1 MKFKTSI
8 TDVQKNGTETIR
20 GKALTDLIEKN
31 TFVQTIFLILQ
42 GELPT
47 ESEEK
52 MLNAI
57 FTAIIDHGPGT
68 TSALMARISASANN
82 PMHCA
87 LAAGILGFGERHGVA
102 LEATMKF
109 FYKNLEVT
117 DIVSLL
123 TSMKEQKKYAPGFG
137 HKGFEERDPRSDAL
151 LKKAKELG
159 FFGKHCEFALRVHKE
174 LNALSS
180 KKLPLN
186 VDGSIG
192 AILCD
197 MGFDSRLGRGIFVI
211 GRIPG
216 LVAQVY
222 EEMMNDTGIRRV
234 DVEDI
239 EYIS

>member
-109 FYKNLEVT
+109 FYKN
-117 DIVSLL
+117 
-123 TSMKEQKKYAPGFG
+123 
-137 HKGFEERDPRSDAL
+137 
-151 LKKAKELG
+151 
-159 FFGKHCEFALRVHKE
+159 
-174 LNALSS
+174 
-180 KKLPLN
+180 
-186 VDGSIG
+186 
-192 AILCD
+192 
-197 MGFDSRLGRGIFVI
+197 
-211 GRIPG
+211 
-216 LVAQVY
+216 
-222 EEMMNDTGIRRV
+222 
-234 DVEDI
+234 
-239 EYIS
+239 